1 MTYDKRETLKDW
13 RNKNFIILGK
23 DDSLMLMN
31 FENILREVLWK
42 ERPYQQN
49 NNNDD
54 TDDDDNNDFNFQRH
68 LLYINVDCLW
78 PMFNFVIAV
87 VVILRKY

>member
-1 MTYDKRETLKDW
+1 
-13 RNKNFIILGK
+13 
-23 DDSLMLMN
+23 MLLN

-42 ERPYQQN
+42 ERPYKK

-68 LLYINVDCLW
+68 LLFIRADCLW
-78 PMFNFVIAV
+78 PMLNFVIAV

>member
-1 MTYDKRETLKDW
+1 MIRGKLLKIEKR
-13 RNKNFIILGK
+13 NNFTILEK
-23 DDSLMLMN
+23 DDSLILLN

>member
-1 MTYDKRETLKDW
+1 MERKKTISLSWE
-13 RNKNFIILGK
+13 K
-23 DDSLMLMN
+23 DDSLILLN

-49 NNNDD
+49 NNDD

-68 LLYINVDCLW
+68 
-78 PMFNFVIAV
+78 
-87 VVILRKY
+87 